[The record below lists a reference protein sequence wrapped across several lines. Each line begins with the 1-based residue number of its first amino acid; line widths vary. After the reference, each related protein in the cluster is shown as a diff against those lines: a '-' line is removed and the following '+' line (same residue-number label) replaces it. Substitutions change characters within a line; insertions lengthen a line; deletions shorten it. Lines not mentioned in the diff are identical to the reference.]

1 MVAVVAMVPL
11 VVVVVAASAPPR
23 VCGRVIAVIV
33 SPLPR
38 WLCQECYAV
47 SGVAVK
53 ARDGSGESDV
63 SRALVA

>member
-1 MVAVVAMVPL
+1 MVVVVMMVSVVL
-11 VVVVVAASAPPR
+11 VVVASASPC
-23 VCGRVIAVIV
+23 VCARVIAVIV

-53 ARDGSGESDV
+53 ERDGRGESDV